1 MQAMGDEEALSQSME
16 ELEVARARL
25 EALSKEAELLQ
36 ISFNE
41 HMRAIATIRAVL
53 QLPEGRDVLVPI
65 GAGAF
70 LPARTTGVGWAI
82 VSLGAGVNQ
91 EKKFDE
97 AVAVLEKQAAEIE
110 LEERKILQQ
119 MRGIEAHA
127 NQLNQRI
134 QAMSQGAAPERPA
147 APADKPGKRKKGD
160 EEE

>member
-1 MQAMGDEEALSQSME
+1 MGDEEALSQSME

-53 QLPEGRDVLVPI
+53 QLPEGREVLVPI

-70 LPARTTGVGWAI
+70 LPARTTGANWAL
-82 VSLGAGVNQ
+82 VSLGAGVSQ

-97 AVAVLEKQAAEIE
+97 AVAALEKQAAEIE

-127 NQLNQRI
+127 NDLNQRI
-134 QAMSQGAAPERPA
+134 QTMSQGAAPEKPEA
-147 APADKPGKRKKGD
+147 AAGKPGKRKKGD